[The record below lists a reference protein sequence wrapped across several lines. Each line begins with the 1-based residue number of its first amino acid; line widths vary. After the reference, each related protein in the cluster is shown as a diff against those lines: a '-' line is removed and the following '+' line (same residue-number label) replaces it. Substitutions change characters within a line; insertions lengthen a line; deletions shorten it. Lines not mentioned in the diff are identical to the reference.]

1 MGNYQV
7 LKVKDWDDF
16 LLSVTYVNIA
26 TFNTST
32 KKQHKWLV
40 FMFKVEV
47 AVTHKTYRASLL
59 VNTALNILNT
69 RYHIIVG

>member
-1 MGNYQV
+1 MGNSQV

-47 AVTHKTYRASLL
+47 AVAVTQHKT
-59 VNTALNILNT
+59 
-69 RYHIIVG
+69 